1 MNTHNA
7 LEAVF
12 GPIEN
17 SPWLVEAEK
26 WKQEL
31 PRKHRAQ
38 RIALEVLACLDQTG
52 LSQNEF
58 AAMMG
63 VNTQMVQKWLSG
75 QVDFSPATLSKL
87 ESVLGVRI
95 KEMPQSPR

>member
-1 MNTHNA
+1 MNRHNA

-17 SPWLVEAEK
+17 SHWLVEAEK
-26 WKQEL
+26 RKQEL
-31 PRKHRAQ
+31 PRRQHAQ
-38 RIALEVLACLDQTG
+38 RIALEVLAYLDQTG

-63 VNTQMVQKWLSG
+63 VNPQMVQKWLSG
-75 QVDFSPATLSKL
+75 QADFTPATLSKM

-95 KEMPQSPR
+95 KEMPQAPR